1 MTLKELKDWVNSL
14 PDNFLDY
21 HVVNGEVRPLD
32 DDYEYCIDKPITTLT
47 VDIDTEEILI
57 LNDSVE
63 DGELEPTTAH

>member
-14 PDNFLDY
+14 PENFLDY
-21 HVVNGEVRPLD
+21 QVVNGEVRPID
-32 DDYEYCIDKPITTLT
+32 DEFEYRIDSPITTLT

-63 DGELEPTTAH
+63 DGELEPTTVH